1 MRVVYYLSNYM
12 EFGCVEDENRLSVLI
27 NNYLNEYFLDRE
39 FNSVVKV
46 DNSKYT
52 ILYSYYDIDLDE
64 CVLSEIDFSV
74 LDVV

>member
-1 MRVVYYLSNYM
+1 M
-12 EFGCVEDENRLSVLI
+12 EFGCVEDKDRLSVLV

-39 FNSVVKV
+39 FNSIVKI
-46 DNSKYT
+46 DSSKYT

>member
-12 EFGCVEDENRLSVLI
+12 EFGCVEDKDRLSVLV

-39 FNSVVKV
+39 FNSIVKI
-46 DNSKYT
+46 DSSKYT